1 MAAHE
6 HLNKILFH
14 ASTSNK
20 PPHNNNSKKNLN
32 TFHVGTLQSAID
44 RVSLNSF
51 TDDMLSE
58 HDENSIPQI
67 NGFMHVYDVQ
77 VPKNMHIH
85 DDPHASGYDEYS
97 QDDWDSENA
106 INEPSVTN
114 VAAYLNRHEDPGS
127 TSYII
132 NKNTLKN
139 KKTNYVGTMPFTARA
154 EADDEKRIMKELG
167 YD

>member
-20 PPHNNNSKKNLN
+20 PPHKGNNQNAD
-32 TFHVGTLQSAID
+32 TFHIGTIGAAID
-44 RVSLNSF
+44 RVSLSAF
-51 TDDMLSE
+51 TDDFLAK
-58 HDENSIPQI
+58 HDENSIPQVD
-67 NGFMHVYDVQ
+67 GFMHVYDVQ
-77 VPKNMHIH
+77 VPKNLHIH

-106 INEPSVTN
+106 IDESSVKD

-132 NKNTLKN
+132 NKNMLKN
-139 KKTNYVGTMPFTARA
+139 KKANYVGTMPFTARA
-154 EADDEKRIMKELG
+154 EAGDEKRIINELG